1 MNETRSAVGQ
11 QSAERHIIHP
21 VIRRSKRTL
30 TSEEREIVRGISN
43 LNLQGALIMG
53 IVDPV
58 PNPSPMDETEGAWVR
73 EQVWPAYLQEI
84 ERKYPFGF
92 ARWAMC
98 ERGTCWNC
106 LAGRCD
112 LCVHRQEGGPHVDG
126 NADWVRDGRGRCV
139 AKLILRPGGE
149 PCVWWCR
156 CACPKSD
163 TPRRRPR
170 AGAHRRRLPRGQVK
184 PRRGAAGVEAVRPTT
199 ERSTPSSDGD
209 PRAEDGAAPL
219 RK

>member
-1 MNETRSAVGQ
+1 MNESRGAAGRQPAVRRI
-11 QSAERHIIHP
+11 AHP
-21 VIRRSKRTL
+21 VIRRPQRTL
-30 TSEEREIVRGISN
+30 APEEREIVLGISN
-43 LNLQGALIMG
+43 LNFQGALIMG

-73 EQVWPAYLQEI
+73 ERVWPAYLQEI

-98 ERGTCWNC
+98 ERGTCRNC

-112 LCVHRQEGGPHVDG
+112 LCVHRQEGGPHVDD
-126 NADWVRDGRGRCV
+126 NTDWVRDGRGRCV

-163 TPRRRPR
+163 TPPGESAAVAESGRAPGEAAEPPREAAPGGRR
-170 AGAHRRRLPRGQVK
+170 GGG
-184 PRRGAAGVEAVRPTT
+184 RRGA
-199 ERSTPSSDGD
+199 D
-209 PRAEDGAAPL
+209 DGAQYPL
-219 RK
+219 F